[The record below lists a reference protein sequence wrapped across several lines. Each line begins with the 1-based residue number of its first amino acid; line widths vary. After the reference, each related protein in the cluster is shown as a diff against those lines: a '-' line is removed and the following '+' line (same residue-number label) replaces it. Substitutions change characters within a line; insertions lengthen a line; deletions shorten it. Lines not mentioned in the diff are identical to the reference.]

1 MVMTK
6 DDPDLAREIQELE
19 REHLGKQLSAERSPR
34 QLQEL
39 PDAEPGSPITEEWNL
54 FRREVQ
60 QLLSQGFKGKYALV
74 KAGKPITI
82 WDTLRDAVQAG
93 EILYG
98 SEPSLVQEVLP
109 YLRPL
114 RVGFNRLC
122 RD

>member
-1 MVMTK
+1 MTQDK
-6 DDPDLAREIQELE
+6 TDLGHQVQQLE
-19 REHLGKQLSAERSPR
+19 REHLRKLVPDDPPPR

-39 PDAEPGSPITEEWNL
+39 PDAEPGSPITAEWNL

-60 QLLSQGFKGKYALV
+60 RLLNEGFKGKYALV
-74 KAGKPITI
+74 KASKPITV
-82 WDTLRDAVQAG
+82 WDTLGDAVQAG

-98 SEPSLVQEVLP
+98 SEPSLVQQILP